1 MHMISAVY
9 GGHHDC
15 MVVAFA
21 NIYAISACEYE
32 SHSWRVVL
40 DTTLCDQVCQ

>member
-9 GGHHDC
+9 GGHRDC

-21 NIYAISACEYE
+21 TTYAISEYEYE
-32 SHSWRVVL
+32 SRSWRVVL